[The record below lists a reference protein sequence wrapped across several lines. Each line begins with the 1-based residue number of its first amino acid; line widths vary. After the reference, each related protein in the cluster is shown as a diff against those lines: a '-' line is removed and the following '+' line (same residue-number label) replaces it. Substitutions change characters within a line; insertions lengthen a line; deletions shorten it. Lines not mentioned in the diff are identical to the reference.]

1 MAAVDLFMFLQM
13 RNIPESVIN
22 KLKEDKID
30 TNVIG
35 IMTDKELSKYIER
48 YGDRLALRAFCRQ
61 RTVTNEES
69 GGAETVKSSLMQKL
83 RDRLRTPNTVQG
95 TATGQK
101 NAAKI
106 TRRVEM
112 GWLHFE
118 SGMYHQVRTRKGGG
132 TRNLSVQKSVTM
144 GELLETGK
152 CLFFA
157 NGHSSKGLIEDFEF
171 DICDYSHSPVP
182 REVTVGQL
190 YEQTKLKMLR
200 VYTATKSNNI
210 LLLSDESS
218 DMEPTQKTPLKARS
232 RTMKTRSLR
241 NKTRRL
247 NEVDHPESS
256 SDLDLSP
263 SGSMQ
268 QNHEQ
273 RRETISQSRS
283 ATPEMGNT
291 ELLHTQPTEDVGSH
305 TQQSTR
311 RHGSEDDCL
320 TPVPSQDADQ
330 LLSDVSDSP
339 LNPAIQQSLEDSEVK
354 FGPIVGDDSD
364 SQDTTLPWNPHD
376 LSSMQHSTF
385 NDGPVSSSCLPA
397 SPDPFD
403 KEILI
408 LKLRRVNI
416 VDDVLNVFMDP
427 KVLNARLRM
436 EFTNE
441 KAMDSDGVSREA
453 YSAFWDHFLD
463 QCEGEDERVPRLRPD
478 YSEKKWQALGRV
490 WLKGYL
496 DHKILPIRLS
506 PAFVL
511 ACCKGVSSVDEELLM
526 MSFAR
531 FLSENERVSLEKA
544 LQGTIDETVEED
556 LLDVFSR
563 MGSHCLPP
571 KNNLRAAILTM
582 AHKALLQ
589 EPKFIIDCFHSSVH
603 NAMPTLIT
611 TDNIMEIYESKRPT
625 NKKVAQMI
633 KPSLESLN
641 PQEQTALNHLLRY
654 VRSIDQRKLE
664 IFLRFCT
671 GSTVL
676 CKDTIEV
683 IFNTLCGLSRR
694 PVAHTCGA
702 VLELP
707 CTYITYPEFRKEF
720 DNVLSG
726 DCFTMD
732 IM

>member
-1 MAAVDLFMFLQM
+1 MAAVDLFMFLRM

-112 GWLHFE
+112 GWLLFE

-132 TRNLSVQKSVTM
+132 SRNLSVQESVTM
-144 GELLETGK
+144 GEVLETGK

-190 YEQTKLKMLR
+190 YEQTKLKMLL
-200 VYTATKSNNI
+200 VYTATKPNNI

-218 DMEPTQKTPLKARS
+218 DMEPTQKTPLK
-232 RTMKTRSLR
+232 
-241 NKTRRL
+241 
-247 NEVDHPESS
+247 
-256 SDLDLSP
+256 
-263 SGSMQ
+263 
-268 QNHEQ
+268 

-416 VDDVLNVFMDP
+416 VDYVLNVFMEP

-633 KPSLESLN
+633 KSSLESLN

-676 CKDTIEV
+676 CRH
-683 IFNTLCGLSRR
+683 N
-694 PVAHTCGA
+694 
-702 VLELP
+702 
-707 CTYITYPEFRKEF
+707 
-720 DNVLSG
+720 
-726 DCFTMD
+726 
-732 IM
+732 

>member
-1 MAAVDLFMFLQM
+1 MLAV
-13 RNIPESVIN
+13 I
-22 KLKEDKID
+22 
-30 TNVIG
+30 
-35 IMTDKELSKYIER
+35 LS
-48 YGDRLALRAFCRQ
+48 
-61 RTVTNEES
+61 S
-69 GGAETVKSSLMQKL
+69 
-83 RDRLRTPNTVQG
+83 
-95 TATGQK
+95 
-101 NAAKI
+101 
-106 TRRVEM
+106 
-112 GWLHFE
+112 
-118 SGMYHQVRTRKGGG
+118 
-132 TRNLSVQKSVTM
+132 
-144 GELLETGK
+144 
-152 CLFFA
+152 
-157 NGHSSKGLIEDFEF
+157 
-171 DICDYSHSPVP
+171 
-182 REVTVGQL
+182 
-190 YEQTKLKMLR
+190 
-200 VYTATKSNNI
+200 
-210 LLLSDESS
+210 
-218 DMEPTQKTPLKARS
+218 
-232 RTMKTRSLR
+232 
-241 NKTRRL
+241 
-247 NEVDHPESS
+247 
-256 SDLDLSP
+256 
-263 SGSMQ
+263 Q
-268 QNHEQ
+268 QE
-273 RRETISQSRS
+273 
-283 ATPEMGNT
+283 
-291 ELLHTQPTEDVGSH
+291 
-305 TQQSTR
+305 
-311 RHGSEDDCL
+311 
-320 TPVPSQDADQ
+320 DADL
-330 LLSDVSDSP
+330 LLSDVSDSA
-339 LNPAIQQSLEDSEVK
+339 LNPAIPQSLEDSEVK
-354 FGPIVGDDSD
+354 FGPT
-364 SQDTTLPWNPHD
+364 QDTTLPWNPDD
-376 LSSMQHSTF
+376 LSSMQHSTI
-385 NDGPVSSSCLPA
+385 NDGPVSSSSLPA

-403 KEILI
+403 QEILI

-427 KVLNARLRM
+427 KVLNASLRM

-603 NAMPTLIT
+603 NAMPMLIT
-611 TDNIMEIYESKRPT
+611 KDNIMEIYESKRPT

-633 KPSLESLN
+633 KPSFESLN
-641 PQEQTALNHLLRY
+641 PQEQTALNHLLR
-654 VRSIDQRKLE
+654 
-664 IFLRFCT
+664 
-671 GSTVL
+671 
-676 CKDTIEV
+676 
-683 IFNTLCGLSRR
+683 RR

-707 CTYITYPEFRKEF
+707 CTYSTYPEFRKEF

-732 IM
+732 IV

>member
-1 MAAVDLFMFLQM
+1 
-13 RNIPESVIN
+13 
-22 KLKEDKID
+22 
-30 TNVIG
+30 
-35 IMTDKELSKYIER
+35 
-48 YGDRLALRAFCRQ
+48 
-61 RTVTNEES
+61 
-69 GGAETVKSSLMQKL
+69 
-83 RDRLRTPNTVQG
+83 
-95 TATGQK
+95 
-101 NAAKI
+101 
-106 TRRVEM
+106 
-112 GWLHFE
+112 
-118 SGMYHQVRTRKGGG
+118 
-132 TRNLSVQKSVTM
+132 
-144 GELLETGK
+144 
-152 CLFFA
+152 
-157 NGHSSKGLIEDFEF
+157 
-171 DICDYSHSPVP
+171 
-182 REVTVGQL
+182 
-190 YEQTKLKMLR
+190 MLR

-611 TDNIMEIYESKRPT
+611 TDNIMEIYDSKRPT

-707 CTYITYPEFRKEF
+707 CTYITYPEFRK
-720 DNVLSG
+720 
-726 DCFTMD
+726 
-732 IM
+732 

>member
-1 MAAVDLFMFLQM
+1 
-13 RNIPESVIN
+13 
-22 KLKEDKID
+22 
-30 TNVIG
+30 
-35 IMTDKELSKYIER
+35 
-48 YGDRLALRAFCRQ
+48 
-61 RTVTNEES
+61 
-69 GGAETVKSSLMQKL
+69 MQKL
-83 RDRLRTPNTVQG
+83 RDRLRTPNTVQD

-144 GELLETGK
+144 GELLETVGK

-633 KPSLESLN
+633 KSSLESLN

>member
-1 MAAVDLFMFLQM
+1 
-13 RNIPESVIN
+13 
-22 KLKEDKID
+22 
-30 TNVIG
+30 
-35 IMTDKELSKYIER
+35 
-48 YGDRLALRAFCRQ
+48 
-61 RTVTNEES
+61 
-69 GGAETVKSSLMQKL
+69 
-83 RDRLRTPNTVQG
+83 
-95 TATGQK
+95 
-101 NAAKI
+101 
-106 TRRVEM
+106 
-112 GWLHFE
+112 
-118 SGMYHQVRTRKGGG
+118 MYHQVRTRKGGG

-144 GELLETGK
+144 GELLETVGK
-152 CLFFA
+152 CLLFA
-157 NGHSSKGLIEDFEF
+157 NGHSSKGLIEDLEF

-182 REVTVGQL
+182 REVAVGQL

-210 LLLSDESS
+210 LLLSDESP
-218 DMEPTQKTPLKARS
+218 DMEPTQKTPLK
-232 RTMKTRSLR
+232 
-241 NKTRRL
+241 
-247 NEVDHPESS
+247 
-256 SDLDLSP
+256 
-263 SGSMQ
+263 
-268 QNHEQ
+268 

-291 ELLHTQPTEDVGSH
+291 GLLHTQPTEDVGSH

-463 QCEGEDERVPRLRPD
+463 QCEGEDERVPRLRPN

-496 DHKILPIRLS
+496 NHKILPIRLS
-506 PAFVL
+506 PAFAL

-544 LQGTIDETVEED
+544 LQGTIDEIVEED

-563 MGSHCLPP
+563 MG
-571 KNNLRAAILTM
+571 
-582 AHKALLQ
+582 
-589 EPKFIIDCFHSSVH
+589 
-603 NAMPTLIT
+603 
-611 TDNIMEIYESKRPT
+611 
-625 NKKVAQMI
+625 
-633 KPSLESLN
+633 
-641 PQEQTALNHLLRY
+641 
-654 VRSIDQRKLE
+654 
-664 IFLRFCT
+664 
-671 GSTVL
+671 
-676 CKDTIEV
+676 
-683 IFNTLCGLSRR
+683 
-694 PVAHTCGA
+694 
-702 VLELP
+702 
-707 CTYITYPEFRKEF
+707 
-720 DNVLSG
+720 
-726 DCFTMD
+726 
-732 IM
+732 